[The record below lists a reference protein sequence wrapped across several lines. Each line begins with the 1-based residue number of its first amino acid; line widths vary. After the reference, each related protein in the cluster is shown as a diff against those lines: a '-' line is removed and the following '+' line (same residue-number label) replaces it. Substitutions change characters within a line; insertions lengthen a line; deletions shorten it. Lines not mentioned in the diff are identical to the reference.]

1 MPLSANLEYVIYGG
15 ERNGTTRRGLNEE
28 AKIPVIE
35 NGYYMFMDRSSE
47 STDNTDDSMLLSRYS
62 FNFTIAIY
70 DTDTDIL
77 YYFEYDT

>member
-1 MPLSANLEYVIYGG
+1 
-15 ERNGTTRRGLNEE
+15 
-28 AKIPVIE
+28 
-35 NGYYMFMDRSSE
+35 MDRSSE